1 MQQHTPMNAS
11 RNHAAK
17 QTIRASNPQAGAVA
31 SILHL
36 RVFVE
41 GDLKQLGPRVMVT
54 EGLAER

>member
-1 MQQHTPMNAS
+1 MNAS